1 MPTDIKVLQSGD
13 EKILLNSAADIF
25 DNPVNPDLAKE
36 FLADSRHHIVVAID
50 DGQVVGFA
58 SAIHYIHPDKP
69 PELWINEVALA
80 PAHRRQGLGKAVLS
94 ALLDVGKKL
103 NCSNAWVLTYQNN
116 PAAKALYESL
126 GGTQGADN
134 SGAPNQMLGY
144 QFALT
149 HKSQSEPQ

>member
-1 MPTDIKVLQSGD
+1 MPTEIKVLRSGD
-13 EKILLNSAADIF
+13 ENILLNSAAEVF
-25 DNPVNPDLAKE
+25 DNPVNLELAKE
-36 FLADSRHHIVVAID
+36 FLADPRHHIAVAID

-58 SAIHYIHPDKP
+58 SGIHYIHPDKP

-80 PAHRRQGLGKAVLS
+80 PTHRRQGLGKAVLS
-94 ALLDVGKKL
+94 ALLGVGKKR
-103 NCSNAWVLTYQNN
+103 NCTNAWVLTYQNN

-134 SGAPNQMLGY
+134 SGPANQMLGY

-149 HKSQSEPQ
+149 DKSWSEPQ